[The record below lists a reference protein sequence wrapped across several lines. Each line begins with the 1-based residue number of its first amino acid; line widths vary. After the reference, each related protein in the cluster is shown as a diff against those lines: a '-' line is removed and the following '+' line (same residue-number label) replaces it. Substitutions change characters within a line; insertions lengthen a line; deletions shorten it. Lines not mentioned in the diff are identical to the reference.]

1 MMLQVFEN
9 AANKANAPMNQDP
22 VMRKSFE
29 HAYRETRWNLG
40 EWGWYYYCNTEEKQ
54 LAMLV
59 R

>member
-1 MMLQVFEN
+1 
-9 AANKANAPMNQDP
+9 MNQDT

-59 R
+59 RSRLQAVR